1 MKTCSKCKLTKESGD
16 FSIKSSTRDGLSYQC
31 RSCTNEYSTAYNAKR
46 RAQGFKS
53 GTSHWDKDNP
63 HKKNTHQKVRWAVK
77 SGTLEK
83 PECCEA
89 CDSTTN
95 IVGHHEDYDKPLEV
109 LWLCRRC
116 HGMLHRS
123 NERIK
128 DGRLVYEPLFQNA

>member
-1 MKTCSKCKLTKESGD
+1 MKTCSKCKLTKELD
-16 FSIKSSTRDGLSYQC
+16 EFSIKNQAKDGLNYQC
-31 RSCTNEYSTAYNAKR
+31 RSCCNKRTREYLKEKRTYQPTAIWDKLNPDKR
-46 RAQGFKS
+46 R
-53 GTSHWDKDNP
+53 
-63 HKKNTHQKVRWAVK
+63 THQKVHKAVK

-89 CDSTTN
+89 CDNTTN